1 MEVRHPI
8 VLTGG
13 AGSPTRAGALGEREP
28 LTQPAQG
35 GKFSALFK
43 DLAQNMPDEKASS
56 PSESHHPAE
65 PTPSSDVGKQE
76 TIASVMGV
84 ALVSNSAVQDPQ
96 VASVAEADSG
106 TSAQNAQGF
115 SPQGS
120 EPIPS
125 VLPIV
130 RVQTHEAGAT
140 GQDPVATGAA
150 LPTTTDLPSHP
161 VLQPPVDPAQSG
173 EMPVLAPKQTISG
186 TTGEAPI
193 RNGRDA
199 VINLAPVPLEQ
210 PSGHSALLSTPPLD
224 SLISSQ
230 LSSPVVGNQEKT
242 NLLLAA
248 SVNGGAHPLTR
259 PSTEI
264 QSSEIGSAQ
273 GSQGAT
279 LSGQSLSTTMMGDSG
294 GGQEHSSGADRQ
306 GQGEGTLFHSRT
318 SRAPDS
324 LVRDNQSP
332 LFIDQFTSA
341 RQIQSS
347 PQAEGSSAVTATA
360 DHLKITQAF
369 FGGDHPATMTSAS
382 GMAQSVHVELPSH
395 DSGPLSVRISM
406 TDQMVHTQFTTDR
419 SDLGHILLTRQDQL
433 QQDLTRAGLELGQ
446 FQVHIDHHGQQ
457 EGPPEWQSRQQGEAR
472 EDTRPR
478 HQAEPQEQEK
488 KGQEARS
495 TQALSVFA

>member
-1 MEVRHPI
+1 MEVRHPL

-13 AGSPTRAGALGEREP
+13 AGSPTRAGALGEREQ

-35 GKFSALFK
+35 GTFSALFK
-43 DLAQNMPDEKASS
+43 DLAQNIPDEKASF
-56 PSESHHPAE
+56 PSESHDPVE

-76 TIASVMGV
+76 TIASVMGA
-84 ALVSNSAVQDPQ
+84 ALASNSAVLDPQ
-96 VASVAEADSG
+96 MASVAVADSG
-106 TSAQNAQGF
+106 TSTQDAQGF

-125 VLPIV
+125 VFPTV
-130 RVQTHEAGAT
+130 RVQTHEAGAK

-150 LPTTTDLPSHP
+150 LPITTDLPSRP
-161 VLQPPVDPAQSG
+161 ALQPPVDPAQSG
-173 EMPVLAPKQTISG
+173 ELPALAPKQTISG

-199 VINLAPVPLEQ
+199 VIDLAPVPLEQ
-210 PSGHSALLSTPPLD
+210 PSDHSALLSTPPLV
-224 SLISSQ
+224 SLNSSQ
-230 LSSPVVGNQEKT
+230 LSSPVVANQERT
-242 NLLLAA
+242 NLLSST
-248 SVNGGAHPLTR
+248 SVNGGAHPLPR
-259 PSTEI
+259 PSTGN
-264 QSSEIGSAQ
+264 QSSEIGSEQ
-273 GSQGAT
+273 GTQGAT
-279 LSGQSLSTTMMGDSG
+279 LLGQSLSTTIMGDSG
-294 GGQEHSSGADRQ
+294 RGQEHSSGADRQ

-324 LVRDNQSP
+324 LVRDSQVP

-341 RQIQSS
+341 RQTQSS

-369 FGGDHPATMTSAS
+369 VGGDHPATMTSAS
-382 GMAQSVHVELPSH
+382 GMAQTVHVELPSH

-433 QQDLTRAGLELGQ
+433 QQDLTKSGFELGQ

-457 EGPPEWQSRQQGEAR
+457 EGPPEWHPRQQGEAR
-472 EDTRPR
+472 EDTRPQ

-488 KGQEARS
+488 KRQEARS
-495 TQALSVFA
+495 TQGLSVFA